1 MKNNLKKKIII
12 QTGSLRVGGQEKML
26 SELLKVINPEKYKVL
41 LLIEE
46 DCGNENIYEKNIPEY
61 IEYEF
66 LTSKKFMEKL
76 EKYKKSKNP
85 FHKILYSLML
95 KSKKKIA
102 IKNFKKYLD
111 FGDIIID
118 YNLGLLRY
126 CNKLNLKGKKLIGWS
141 HAGLGGRLKDKR
153 KEKNRKFYSHIITIN
168 EEMRRCYQ
176 KNTNQY
182 GIKIHKI
189 HNFLDEKIIIEKSK
203 EKIKENLGKYI
214 ISVGALTENKNNISL
229 IYAFKKLVDKGI
241 DENLVILGEGKE
253 RENLE
258 KAIKN
263 LNLSDRVKLLGIKE
277 NPYKYIRESTLFVQC
292 SYSEGFPLVLLES
305 MIIGKAVVSTENY
318 GSKEILKDG
327 KYGLIVENN
336 IDKISEGI
344 YSLIINGELKKKK
357 EELSLKRGKEFSLEA
372 GRKKIEEF
380 IESI

>member
-318 GSKEILKDG
+318 GSKEILEDG